1 MTSSYTAL
9 LWGVVGALSYLVLHQ
24 GYLLVGGTFLG
35 FGPIIGLTIAVFGLS
50 SVSAF
55 ALEAQ
60 FDRSTDDWPRCED
73 L

>member
-1 MTSSYTAL
+1 MTSCYTAL
-9 LWGVVGALSYLVLHQ
+9 LWGVVGALAYLVLHQ
-24 GYLLVGGTFLG
+24 GYLLFGGTFLG
-35 FGPIIGLTIAVFGLS
+35 FGPVVGVTLAVFGLS

-60 FDRSTDDWPRCED
+60 FDGGTDDWPQCDE